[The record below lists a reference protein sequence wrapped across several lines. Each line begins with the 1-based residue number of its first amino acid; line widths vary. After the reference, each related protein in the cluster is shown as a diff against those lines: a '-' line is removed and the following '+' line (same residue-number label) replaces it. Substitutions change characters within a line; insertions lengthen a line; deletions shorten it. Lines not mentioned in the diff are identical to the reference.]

1 MEFIMFTQ
9 TMFITLATSIDR
21 AKRQGDVSWE
31 NINNIFHEHAF
42 DRRYK
47 VYFGTCTDDMHGI
60 WYIGDPD
67 RNGHKCYLEF
77 QNDRIYVRP
86 VRRGANHD
94 LYEKKPCYEITRI
107 YDNGYSDDIGYCAEW
122 QDKVLI

>member
-31 NINNIFHEHAF
+31 NINSIFHEHAF
-42 DRRYK
+42 DKRYK
-47 VYFGTCTDDMHGI
+47 VYFGTCTNDMHGI
-60 WYIGDPD
+60 WYVGDPD

-77 QNDRIYVRP
+77 QNDKIYVRP

-107 YDNGYSDDIGYCAEW
+107 YDNGYRAEW